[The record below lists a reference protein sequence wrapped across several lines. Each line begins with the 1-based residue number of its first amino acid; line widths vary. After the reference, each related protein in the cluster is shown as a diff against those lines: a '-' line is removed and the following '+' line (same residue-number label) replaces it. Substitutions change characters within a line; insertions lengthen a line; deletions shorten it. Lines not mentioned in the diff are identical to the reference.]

1 MAEPLLSRIPVI
13 HGGFTGTLCQE
24 AVVFCDESPC
34 HNGALCVMEDHNA
47 TCYCVPDYH
56 GTHCQDQ
63 YNDCL
68 PYAPR
73 CMNGGECIDGVDSF
87 LCSCPSPSSGV
98 LCQCL
103 TTPRGQICQQ
113 LPHWYQDKPYQP
125 VGVVEDVFH
134 HWVNVSHVFN
144 ESLTDYF
151 PSPTSTDDTY
161 VYPTSSVDISDYD
174 VFPTETVSPSIE
186 VVSTLSPTL
195 PRELPPSSV
204 ISAKESPVYSEL
216 ESSSVPYSSS
226 ELFESIFPSASIFPS
241 TMEWSEFWSI
251 EPSPVLPI
259 APSSP
264 VEDSAVL
271 SSEFVTST
279 SVPDIVPTHVLEDSF
294 PTLSVEL
301 VSLSIVSVFDVSTTP
316 VFDSLP
322 ALEPTPVLSIA
333 SSFLETATSVLVE
346 PPTSVFVEPAISVLT
361 ETATSVFVEPATSI
375 LIDTTASSPTYTS
388 DIVTATFLPDDDGL
402 RNQTFT
408 PEADLASTPPILLP
422 GDDASTDTTRFT
434 EDFTTLA
441 PPASQLPENETSYP
455 TGEEDEVT
463 ESYNATGYITLGS
476 EEPSLTTTSFTT
488 IPSDNFTDVGLGVS
502 TTDTT
507 PAVNATGEPFTTIY
521 DTVVVPIETATPP
534 SSRPP
539 EYEDTGGLASST
551 DSASSTTPPGYEDTG
566 GTTPTTDYRP
576 TDGGTTFF
584 TPDTERHLSSTITAT
599 TKVYVNITTVSM
611 DEYDENTTSPAPT
624 DEYNATVTVPPDITT
639 VDAVNVTVNETLRV
653 TEAGLALT
661 PGPTPVSPVPTYTAA
676 PTPATHVTMHDNI
689 STYMPPFNESLF
701 ITDVFYNESFT
712 SDFTTIID
720 STFTTDYTPTN
731 VSYITDMS
739 VFDDSSTTHPTL
751 LDDSFTTELSTYDTS
766 FTSEFL
772 YPNES
777 FTTANTSTVTPH
789 FTTIFSYVT
798 EKTTVSDT
806 YTADQTTP
814 DDYYIK
820 INDTSTAVMTTT
832 ESTVETSS
840 VSLPTEAPLTD
851 TAEPLTEGL
860 PVTEGGPQTLTVT
873 KVQTEAGVT
882 TDGEVDEPSITRA
895 SSTTLTTGLVDVFTV
910 VTQPPQDLEN
920 VTIPDSEFLYNA
932 SVNGFNITST
942 AISPVATEIPVFPK
956 PEVPL
961 LPATSESA
969 TEVPPTQTPV
979 GTTEPSVTPLPLFPL
994 TTSTSVTFTTAAPNV
1009 TFQVPTTLTP
1019 TSVVPGLAT
1028 TTEPDEDDHTASSS
1042 VEEPVLET
1050 TSQRPREPPTTL
1062 TDTSVVPTTTST
1074 TRPTALT
1081 PTETQS
1087 DQPPAVACG
1096 TGFCLNAGICVFRD
1110 ANFSCQCPFNYRGAS
1125 CEVYFY
1131 INKPYFVGASYLGVY
1146 VGNMSLRRGV
1156 QVYVQFTSQDPNGL
1170 VAYSEGSS
1178 DAFFML
1184 LLRNSLLQFVFSC
1197 GLQTVSFLQGNDK
1210 LSRNYLTD
1218 VSVRMWWTPYRH
1230 DAPWGPGMC
1239 SASMQVN
1246 GTAPIYSE
1254 QRSSSPWVRLG
1265 LLYLGGLP
1273 SSYSSPLVVKAG
1285 FLPRLKGCVSLLEVN
1300 GREVDTW
1307 VSSVSGERVEECGS
1321 APCPSGSCYNGGSCV
1336 PGPALWSCRCP
1347 PGVLAVFSA
1356 L

>member
-1 MAEPLLSRIPVI
+1 MM
-13 HGGFTGTLCQE
+13 TG
-24 AVVFCDESPC
+24 S
-34 HNGALCVMEDHNA
+34 
-47 TCYCVPDYH
+47 
-56 GTHCQDQ
+56 GT
-63 YNDCL
+63 
-68 PYAPR
+68 
-73 CMNGGECIDGVDSF
+73 
-87 LCSCPSPSSGV
+87 
-98 LCQCL
+98 
-103 TTPRGQICQQ
+103 
-113 LPHWYQDKPYQP
+113 KP
-125 VGVVEDVFH
+125 
-134 HWVNVSHVFN
+134 
-144 ESLTDYF
+144 
-151 PSPTSTDDTY
+151 
-161 VYPTSSVDISDYD
+161 
-174 VFPTETVSPSIE
+174 
-186 VVSTLSPTL
+186 
-195 PRELPPSSV
+195 
-204 ISAKESPVYSEL
+204 
-216 ESSSVPYSSS
+216 
-226 ELFESIFPSASIFPS
+226 
-241 TMEWSEFWSI
+241 
-251 EPSPVLPI
+251 
-259 APSSP
+259 
-264 VEDSAVL
+264 
-271 SSEFVTST
+271 
-279 SVPDIVPTHVLEDSF
+279 
-294 PTLSVEL
+294 
-301 VSLSIVSVFDVSTTP
+301 
-316 VFDSLP
+316 
-322 ALEPTPVLSIA
+322 
-333 SSFLETATSVLVE
+333 
-346 PPTSVFVEPAISVLT
+346 
-361 ETATSVFVEPATSI
+361 
-375 LIDTTASSPTYTS
+375 
-388 DIVTATFLPDDDGL
+388 
-402 RNQTFT
+402 FT

-488 IPSDNFTDVGLGVS
+488 IPSDNFTDVGFGVS

-507 PAVNATGEPFTTIY
+507 PAVNATGEPFTTILRY
-521 DTVVVPIETATPP
+521 RRKCQ
-534 SSRPP
+534 SRRPP
-539 EYEDTGGLASST
+539 HRRPGLPSTRILEAWQSST

-576 TDGGTTFF
+576 TDGWTTSF

-624 DEYNATVTVPPDITT
+624 DEYNATVTVPAGHNKSRRRKRDSER
-639 VDAVNVTVNETLRV
+639 D
-653 TEAGLALT
+653 TEGDRGW
-661 PGPTPVSPVPTYTAA
+661 PGPDSWTDTCFIRPHIHCRSHTRNTCDYARQHLPHICHHLMSHSSSQMCSTTSPSRQILLRLLIPHLLQTILQLMCPTSRICLYLMIPLRHTQHCLMIPLQQNYQLMTHLSPVSFCILMNLSPQL
-676 PTPATHVTMHDNI
+676 I
-689 STYMPPFNESLF
+689 PPQSPH
-701 ITDVFYNESFT
+701 T
-712 SDFTTIID
+712 SRQY
-720 STFTTDYTPTN
+720 S
-731 VSYITDMS
+731 VMS
-739 VFDDSSTTHPTL
+739 QRRRQ
-751 LDDSFTTELSTYDTS
+751 
-766 FTSEFL
+766 
-772 YPNES
+772 
-777 FTTANTSTVTPH
+777 
-789 FTTIFSYVT
+789 
-798 EKTTVSDT
+798 VSDT

-1285 FLPRLKGCVSLLEVN
+1285 FLPRLKGCVSLLEV
-1300 GREVDTW
+1300 RLHHHL
-1307 VSSVSGERVEECGS
+1307 
-1321 APCPSGSCYNGGSCV
+1321 APHSHLHS
-1336 PGPALWSCRCP
+1336 LIE
-1347 PGVLAVFSA
+1347 
-1356 L
+1356 